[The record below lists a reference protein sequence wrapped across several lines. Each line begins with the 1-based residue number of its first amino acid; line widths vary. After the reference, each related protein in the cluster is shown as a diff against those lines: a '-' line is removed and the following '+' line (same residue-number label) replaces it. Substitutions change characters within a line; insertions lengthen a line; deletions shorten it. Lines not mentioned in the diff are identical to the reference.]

1 MKNKFYIILFYS
13 SFKDQKGSS
22 PIVREGTNW
31 RRIEALR
38 WVRSPCKEGV
48 LANETCRRKVAKSSS
63 VKLYIKKIN
72 LLFII
77 NCYCSNSKIIH
88 KYIFCSMLLTLDEKD
103 PRRLFEGSAIL
114 RQCRRI
120 GVLDEN
126 QMKLDF
132 VLSLSTQVLFIY
144 AYLEIEILT
153 NNCFCYYFLH

>member
-1 MKNKFYIILFYS
+1 
-13 SFKDQKGSS
+13 
-22 PIVREGTNW
+22 
-31 RRIEALR
+31 
-38 WVRSPCKEGV
+38 
-48 LANETCRRKVAKSSS
+48 
-63 VKLYIKKIN
+63 
-72 LLFII
+72 
-77 NCYCSNSKIIH
+77 
-88 KYIFCSMLLTLDEKD
+88 MLLTLDEKD